1 MGRRYPSSSKH
12 HGDLCM
18 CYVCLMYVLFFAAS
32 GILKVANLLVAI
44 ANRITSTS
52 YDGAVDTN
60 VFYPHPDNES
70 EIHQ

>member
-1 MGRRYPSSSKH
+1 MVKGRRYPSSSKH
-12 HGDLCM
+12 HDVLCM
-18 CYVCLMYVLFFAAS
+18 SYFFAAS
-32 GILKVANLLVAI
+32 GILKVANLLVAV

>member
-1 MGRRYPSSSKH
+1 
-12 HGDLCM
+12 
-18 CYVCLMYVLFFAAS
+18 MYVLFFAAS
-32 GILKVANLLVAI
+32 GILKVANLLVAV